1 MKMMTLNTHSWLE
14 ESPEEKMRQIVDK
27 ICQAD
32 YDVIALQE
40 VNQLI
45 TSESIVNEELNKFC
59 PVIEQSPVH
68 VDNFAYCLVRY
79 LAKQGKDYYWSWEMS
94 HVGYGIYEEGNA
106 RLSKTPLT
114 SEAIYVSETK
124 QKEDYH
130 TRKIL
135 ICQTM
140 IDDQTITLASCH
152 FSWWIDETKGFA
164 FEWHCLMEHL
174 ANLSNPLFLMG
185 DFNNPAGEAGYRL
198 VEKSPLAIVD
208 SYTVAQEVHGQA
220 TIEQKIDGW
229 ETNTEQLRID
239 YIYVPQEFSVP
250 FYRSIF
256 DGKQEIIV
264 SDHYGVEITVS
275 PIQ

>member
-106 RLSKTPLT
+106 LLSKTPLT

-174 ANLSNPLFLMG
+174 ANLSNPLFLMR
-185 DFNNPAGEAGYRL
+185 PYL
-198 VEKSPLAIVD
+198 
-208 SYTVAQEVHGQA
+208 H
-220 TIEQKIDGW
+220 
-229 ETNTEQLRID
+229 
-239 YIYVPQEFSVP
+239 
-250 FYRSIF
+250 
-256 DGKQEIIV
+256 
-264 SDHYGVEITVS
+264 
-275 PIQ
+275 

>member
-1 MKMMTLNTHSWLE
+1 
-14 ESPEEKMRQIVDK
+14 
-27 ICQAD
+27 
-32 YDVIALQE
+32 
-40 VNQLI
+40 
-45 TSESIVNEELNKFC
+45 
-59 PVIEQSPVH
+59 
-68 VDNFAYCLVRY
+68 
-79 LAKQGKDYYWSWEMS
+79 MS

-106 RLSKTPLT
+106 LLSKTPLT

-135 ICQTM
+135 ISQTM

-164 FEWHCLMEHL
+164 FEWHRLMEHL

-185 DFNNPAGEAGYRL
+185 DFNNPAGEAGYCL

-250 FYRSIF
+250 SYRSIF